1 MTNLK
6 AGLTVAVLMGAF
18 ALPAVAQA
26 QLTQEQ
32 LLQLA
37 VERAVCSGDLVP
49 IEAAYDGASRVV
61 ITCGSATGFLPAAA
75 GLSGL
80 GAAGAA
86 GLGLVLVAAGGG
98 GGTDGTT
105 STTSTN

>member
-6 AGLTVAVLMGAF
+6 TGLTVAVLMGAM
-18 ALPAVAQA
+18 ALPAFAQA
-26 QLTQEQ
+26 QLTKEQ

-37 VERAVCSGDLVP
+37 LDRGVCNGDLVP
-49 IEAAYDGASRVV
+49 IEAAYGSDNRVFV
-61 ITCGSATGFLPAAA
+61 TCGSATGFTPLA
-75 GLSGL
+75 GGLGGL

-86 GLGLVLVAAGGG
+86 GLGLVLIASG

-105 STTSTN
+105 STTSTTN